1 MMASSTG
8 WLILLSGIVTSVG
21 GLAAFLSPG
30 IFLRLTVGDQHQT
43 KTTMFF
49 VRHWGVLIFTVGAMI
64 AYSAYVPAVR
74 LPILAGASV
83 EKFAVGLLVFF
94 GRLTPTRLMTAVAIG
109 DGILAILYVC
119 YLS

>member
-49 VRHWGVLIFTVGAMI
+49 VRHWGVLIFTVGA
-64 AYSAYVPAVR
+64 YSAYVPAVR